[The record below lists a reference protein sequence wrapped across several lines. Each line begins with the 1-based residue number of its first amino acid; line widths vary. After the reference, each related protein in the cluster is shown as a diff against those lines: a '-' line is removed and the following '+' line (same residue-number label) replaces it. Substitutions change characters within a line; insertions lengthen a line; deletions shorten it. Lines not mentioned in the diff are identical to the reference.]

1 MVLTI
6 SWTNKLNLNHISQI
20 RQPMVCSLE
29 QQRAFPSI
37 IRPSRF
43 SPSMGESNRP
53 GSTAYNP
60 SCSGGW
66 GREDTQHLS
75 SCFWNSRGGPG
86 RSHLKLSHSTSAPTN
101 QLTFHQLKWRTTSS
115 HYWPW
120 QMRVWITSKKLEMIY
135 MENSMHNQDLESYIL
150 KAKTKF
156 STQVK
161 TRLHQAEEKQQGN
174 LLELIN
180 KILTTI
186 KGDIYILNTKNKWPG
201 VPFKPPSLFSY

>member
-1 MVLTI
+1 
-6 SWTNKLNLNHISQI
+6 
-20 RQPMVCSLE
+20 
-29 QQRAFPSI
+29 
-37 IRPSRF
+37 
-43 SPSMGESNRP
+43 
-53 GSTAYNP
+53 
-60 SCSGGW
+60 
-66 GREDTQHLS
+66 
-75 SCFWNSRGGPG
+75 
-86 RSHLKLSHSTSAPTN
+86 
-101 QLTFHQLKWRTTSS
+101 
-115 HYWPW
+115 
-120 QMRVWITSKKLEMIY
+120 MIY
-135 MENSMHNQDLESYIL
+135 MENNMHNQDLESYIL